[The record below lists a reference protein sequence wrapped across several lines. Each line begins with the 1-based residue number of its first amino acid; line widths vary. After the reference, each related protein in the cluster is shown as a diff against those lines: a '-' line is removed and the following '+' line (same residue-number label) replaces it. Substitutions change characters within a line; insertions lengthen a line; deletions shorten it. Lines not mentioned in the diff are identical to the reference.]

1 MTKILLIRHGQSTF
15 NAHYEATGEDPGHFD
30 ARLTELG
37 HRQAQEAGRR
47 LENESVDLVIT
58 SPLSRAIQ
66 TGLNIFGHRPIPFH
80 VTCRHRERLE
90 SSGDVGRPP
99 HELKQD
105 FPHLDFGHLDDP
117 WWHHEPE
124 TRGRFAVEPYETFQK
139 RVTHFNEWVK
149 SHAGQSIAVIGHATF
164 FHALT
169 GQWLQNCEVLPWTP
183 KA

>member
-37 HRQAQEAGRR
+37 QRQAEAARVQ
-47 LENESVDLVIT
+47 LADEVIDLVIA
-58 SPLSRAIQ
+58 SPLTRAIQ
-66 TGLNIFGHRPIPFH
+66 TGLAIFGHRNLPFH
-80 VTCRHRERLE
+80 VTCKHRERLE
-90 SSGDVGRPP
+90 STCDVGRPP

-105 FPHLDFGHLDDP
+105 FPHLDFDHLDDP
-117 WWHHEPE
+117 WWHHEPSAK
-124 TRGRFAVEPYETFQK
+124 TPFTVEPLPLFEQ
-139 RVTHFNEWVK
+139 RVLAFREWLAD
-149 SHAGQSIAVIGHATF
+149 HEAQRIAVIGHGTF

-169 GQWLQNCEVLPWTP
+169 GHWMQNCEVLPWSP